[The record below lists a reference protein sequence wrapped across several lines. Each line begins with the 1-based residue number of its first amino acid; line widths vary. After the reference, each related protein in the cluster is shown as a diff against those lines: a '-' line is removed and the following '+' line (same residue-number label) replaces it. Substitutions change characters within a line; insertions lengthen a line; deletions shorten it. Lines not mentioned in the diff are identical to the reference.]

1 MNCQTNQFLSVRN
14 RAVLLSGGLRLFFC
28 QVIPERLAG
37 AALSQGEADVGVHT
51 VDEVGGHQN
60 AGGDQD
66 AVVGG
71 AQDLEEG
78 FRFLETVHLAEDC
91 REGVVHEVHQ
101 HGEFQGACLVIDIA
115 EKHSE
120 GKCRKSLP
128 RVQMNQGE
136 DQG

>member
-37 AALSQGEADVGVHT
+37 TALSQGEADVGVHT

-60 AGGDQD
+60 AGGHQD
-66 AVVGG
+66 DVVGG
-71 AQDLEEG
+71 AQYIEEG
-78 FRFLETVHLAEDC
+78 FCILETVHLAEDC

-101 HGEFQGACLVIDIA
+101 HGEFQGACLVIDIS
-115 EKHSE
+115 EKQSKSE
-120 GKCRKSLP
+120 CRKTLP
-128 RVQMNQGE
+128 RVQVNQGE